1 MIEFNSRKLN
11 IKVDGEA
18 FKLSYPSVDQ
28 LKVHERAVSNATRDK
43 DGFAVI
49 EHVQK
54 FLAVLGLPVKV
65 SGKMEAGQLTE
76 LTHEV
81 CGTKKK

>member
-1 MIEFNSRKLN
+1 MEFNKRKLD

-28 LKVHERAVSNATRDK
+28 LKVHERAVNNATKDG

-54 FLAVLGLPVKV
+54 FLAVLGLPIKV
-65 SGKMEAGQLTE
+65 SGKMEASQLTT